1 MSVSSFS
8 SSCDVTGASFA
19 SSSSGATAAC
29 WSMQAE
35 CLSGCSA
42 SARGLAVFCYHG
54 IQERFPYKAISYY
67 SDFLAHSIPTFW
79 LSSRHSLSAFRIS
92 ESRPLSHIMLTSS
105 VHMPLAVDTCVFAR
119 SYVFPIPAPCQV
131 SCDSGVDTTIPL
143 LGIPYLTPVFRPP
156 VPRRAIV
163 AHLYLRTL
171 VPLPL
176 SLALVSR
183 ARRTEDTCCL
193 PTCTRRNMH
202 ALS

>member
-1 MSVSSFS
+1 
-8 SSCDVTGASFA
+8 
-19 SSSSGATAAC
+19 
-29 WSMQAE
+29 MQAE
-35 CLSGCSA
+35 RLSGCSA
-42 SARGLAVFCYHG
+42 SARGLAVFRYHG
-54 IQERFPYKAISYY
+54 IPERFPYKAISYY
-67 SDFLAHSIPTFW
+67 SDFLAHSAPTFW
-79 LSSRHSLSAFRIS
+79 LTVFRRFLSAFRIS
-92 ESRPLSHIMLTSS
+92 ESRSLSHIMLTSS

-183 ARRTEDTCCL
+183 ARRTEGEHR
-193 PTCTRRNMH
+193 CTF
-202 ALS
+202 LSATAYLLCM

>member
-1 MSVSSFS
+1 
-8 SSCDVTGASFA
+8 
-19 SSSSGATAAC
+19 
-29 WSMQAE
+29 
-35 CLSGCSA
+35 
-42 SARGLAVFCYHG
+42 
-54 IQERFPYKAISYY
+54 
-67 SDFLAHSIPTFW
+67 
-79 LSSRHSLSAFRIS
+79 
-92 ESRPLSHIMLTSS
+92 MLTSS

-143 LGIPYLTPVFRPP
+143 LGISYLTPVFRPP

-183 ARRTEDTCCL
+183 ARRTEVFVVYLHWQVSDSPL
-193 PTCTRRNMH
+193 P
-202 ALS
+202 LL

>member
-1 MSVSSFS
+1 
-8 SSCDVTGASFA
+8 
-19 SSSSGATAAC
+19 
-29 WSMQAE
+29 
-35 CLSGCSA
+35 
-42 SARGLAVFCYHG
+42 
-54 IQERFPYKAISYY
+54 
-67 SDFLAHSIPTFW
+67 
-79 LSSRHSLSAFRIS
+79 
-92 ESRPLSHIMLTSS
+92 MLTSS

-183 ARRTEDTCCL
+183 ARRTEVL
-193 PTCTRRNMH
+193 VVYLQVFR
-202 ALS
+202 LSAAASIGYEPCA